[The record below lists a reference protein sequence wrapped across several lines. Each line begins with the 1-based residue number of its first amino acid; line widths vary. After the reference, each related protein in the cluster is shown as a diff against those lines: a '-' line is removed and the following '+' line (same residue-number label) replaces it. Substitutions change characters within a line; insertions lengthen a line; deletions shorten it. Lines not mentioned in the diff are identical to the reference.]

1 MAWLQED
8 VTNIKKYPKIKSE
21 KARKITYEMML
32 NNNELFLKAPKDQ
45 EVRKVVCQASK
56 R

>member
-8 VTNIKKYPKIKSE
+8 VKNIKKYPKIKSE
-21 KARKITYEMML
+21 KKARKITYEVMI

-45 EVRKVVCQASK
+45 EV
-56 R
+56 